1 MNDMTQLIEA
11 GQEAFRGRDWVASR
25 EAFIAAREKGDL
37 RARDFDALAESSW
50 WLGEIDESLAAYE
63 AAHRLHL
70 KEGEPG
76 RASMSAMFLAV
87 HSTTRGDVS
96 IGSGWMN
103 RVHRLLSDQPEGAE
117 HGYPSYLQI
126 FSDMARGDLEG
137 AASLARGMQEIG
149 RRFRDPNLIAL
160 GVLGEGRALIKGG
173 TVGEGM
179 RLLDEAML
187 AALSEELH
195 PMWTGAIYCH
205 LMDVCRELSD
215 LRRAGEWT
223 RAASRWC
230 ETLPKAALYRGICRV
245 HRAQVLQA
253 QGEWEE
259 AEQEAILACD
269 DARSMHVVT
278 VAEGQYELGEVR
290 RLRGDLEGAEDAY
303 KRAHELGRHPQPG
316 LALLRLAQG
325 RVDAGAASI
334 RAALAG
340 ETFDRLARARL
351 CAAQVEIALA
361 AGDTETA
368 RLASQEL
375 EATAKVFGSSGLH
388 AASEQAS
395 GAVLLADNKASESL
409 RALRAAYRLWQELD
423 APYNGARSRLLLAVA
438 FRALGDDD
446 AAALELSA
454 AHRVFERLGATL
466 DARRVAE
473 LRNHSSLP
481 DGLTEREAQVL
492 RLVATGKSNRGIATD
507 LVLSQKTV
515 ERHLSNIF
523 SKLGISSRTEA
534 TAYAFEHG
542 LGRAR
547 G

>member
-1 MNDMTQLIEA
+1 
-11 GQEAFRGRDWVASR
+11 
-25 EAFIAAREKGDL
+25 
-37 RARDFDALAESSW
+37 
-50 WLGEIDESLAAYE
+50 
-63 AAHRLHL
+63 
-70 KEGEPG
+70 
-76 RASMSAMFLAV
+76 
-87 HSTTRGDVS
+87 
-96 IGSGWMN
+96 
-103 RVHRLLSDQPEGAE
+103 
-117 HGYPSYLQI
+117 
-126 FSDMARGDLEG
+126 
-137 AASLARGMQEIG
+137 
-149 RRFRDPNLIAL
+149 
-160 GVLGEGRALIKGG
+160 
-173 TVGEGM
+173 
-179 RLLDEAML
+179 
-187 AALSEELH
+187 
-195 PMWTGAIYCH
+195 
-205 LMDVCRELSD
+205 
-215 LRRAGEWT
+215 
-223 RAASRWC
+223 
-230 ETLPKAALYRGICRV
+230 
-245 HRAQVLQA
+245 
-253 QGEWEE
+253 
-259 AEQEAILACD
+259 
-269 DARSMHVVT
+269 
-278 VAEGQYELGEVR
+278 
-290 RLRGDLEGAEDAY
+290 
-303 KRAHELGRHPQPG
+303 
-316 LALLRLAQG
+316 LLRLAQG

>member
-1 MNDMTQLIEA
+1 
-11 GQEAFRGRDWVASR
+11 
-25 EAFIAAREKGDL
+25 
-37 RARDFDALAESSW
+37 
-50 WLGEIDESLAAYE
+50 
-63 AAHRLHL
+63 
-70 KEGEPG
+70 
-76 RASMSAMFLAV
+76 MSAMFLAV